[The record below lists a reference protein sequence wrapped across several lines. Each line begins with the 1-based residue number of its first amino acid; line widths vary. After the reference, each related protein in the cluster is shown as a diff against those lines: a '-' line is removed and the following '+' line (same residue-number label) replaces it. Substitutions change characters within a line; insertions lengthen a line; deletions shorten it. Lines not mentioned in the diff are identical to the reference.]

1 MLYITILF
9 RKLMYRS
16 RLEGK
21 LDENTLEFLSSI
33 SDDFQIARYDIL
45 GSQAHT
51 LMLLENK
58 IITKTEATKIL
69 TALEKIQTQIKKEK
83 FSEKSEAED
92 IHELI
97 ESMVIKKAG
106 KEAGGKMHTARSRN
120 DQVTLDIRM
129 KIRDDINNVCF
140 CLNEVISTLIQLAE
154 KYHDTIMPL
163 YTHLQQAQVGLFS
176 HFLLAYADALFRDL
190 DRFYVTYGRVNE
202 SPLGAGPVG
211 GTSIPI
217 DRQSTAK
224 MLGFKGLV
232 ENSIDA
238 TSSRDF
244 VAEYVGNSSILMTNL
259 SRMAED
265 FIIWSTSEFSF
276 LELSDKFTSTSSV
289 MPQKK
294 NPDILEL
301 IRGKTA
307 QVIGYQMAILSNLK
321 GLPSGYNRDLQQ
333 IKVSIWPTSKI
344 IISSLLVVN
353 SLLKTMNVNEKNLR
367 QAIDEG
373 FSISLDIAEHLVRK
387 GIPFRVS
394 HKIVGHLVQMATNS
408 KKSLTQLSI
417 SEVKETI
424 PSNEINAKELYKII
438 QSTTPESS
446 LETRM
451 SQGSSGKREQQR
463 MIADRKRKIQAYEV
477 GTRKRTNE
485 VRIAIEGLESKLK
498 VLTKNKA

>member
-9 RKLMYRS
+9 PKLMYRS

-33 SDDFQIARYDIL
+33 SDDFQIALYDIL

-58 IITKTEATKIL
+58 IITKTEAEKIL
-69 TALEKIQTQIKKEK
+69 GALERLKKEN

-97 ESMVIKKAG
+97 ESLVIKKAG

-120 DQVTLDIRM
+120 DQVALDIRM
-129 KIRDDINNVCF
+129 KIRDDVNIVCF

-154 KYHDTIMPL
+154 KHQNTIMPL

-190 DRFYVTYGRVNE
+190 DRFYVAYGRINE

-217 DRQSTAK
+217 DRQFTAK

-244 VAEYVGNSSILMTNL
+244 VAEYIGNAAILMTNL

-276 LELSDKFTSTSSV
+276 IELSDRFTSTSSV

-294 NPDILEL
+294 NPDVLEL

-307 QVIGYQMAILSNLK
+307 QVIGYQMAVLSNLK

-333 IKVSIWPTSKI
+333 VKVSIWPTSKI

-353 SLLKTMNVNEKNLR
+353 SLLKTMKVNEKRLR
-367 QAIDEG
+367 QAIDG
-373 FSISLDIAEHLVRK
+373 GYSISLDVAEALVRR
-387 GIPFRVS
+387 GIPFRNA
-394 HKIVGHLVQMATNS
+394 HKIVGNLVQLASNS
-408 KKSLTQLSI
+408 GKSLLTMSLDD
-417 SEVKETI
+417 VKTVI
-424 PSNEINAKELYKII
+424 RDNEIDAKELHKII
-438 QSTTPESS
+438 QSTTPEYS
-446 LETRM
+446 LETRK
-451 SQGSSGKREQQR
+451 SQGSAGKHEQTK
-463 MIADRKRKIQAYEV
+463 MIENRKRKVQAYMT
-477 GTRKRTNE
+477 GTNKRTSE
-485 VRIAIEGLESKLK
+485 VRQAFEELDNNVNSLI
-498 VLTKNKA
+498 KNTI